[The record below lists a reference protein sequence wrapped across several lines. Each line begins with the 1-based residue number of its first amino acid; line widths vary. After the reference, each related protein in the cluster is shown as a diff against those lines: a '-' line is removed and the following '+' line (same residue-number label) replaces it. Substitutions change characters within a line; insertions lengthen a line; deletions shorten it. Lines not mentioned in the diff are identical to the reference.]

1 MQCFISIDSQI
12 HTELTIFKEIDS
24 SIDLMRNASARAA
37 GLVYL
42 DHEEVEI
49 TTSNGVTWK
58 VYGTPVSKRP
68 AATAIL
74 ANQC

>member
-1 MQCFISIDSQI
+1 
-12 HTELTIFKEIDS
+12 
-24 SIDLMRNASARAA
+24 MRNASARAA

-74 ANQC
+74 ASQC